1 MNIAAGRR
9 SNSSR
14 RSSDQSDPGTVDW
27 TDLKRKVERE
37 RSRRTAGAPPPQA
50 SYGAD
55 EGSFEDSRSRR
66 SAATAPTRSAA
77 SGRQAAQRGSAGR
90 IDDARSRLGLSDARA
105 PDTGATNASFQKKTS
120 SVWQRYQK
128 VDSKVA
134 GGDGGGGASRAGSLR
149 QSGGAASESSDP
161 LGRGGGGGMLN
172 IRRHRDLRARAAEQQ
187 QRQQQEQQQ
196 RRQSAL
202 KRSQSAPRQRMEQ
215 LLAEDE
221 RQLRHLRQEQQE
233 DGRRRVTQNQSSDAS
248 QASSKAAHSTQEK
261 PVSILKKSN
270 FSTTANGNANAGTE
284 RRGRR
289 VRSNS
294 FDRSDLWAANN
305 GDDNTLTS
313 NKSSAKLLAGDS
325 LQSQRRAGRN
335 PNRQSPPETRPTSF
349 SAMAHAAAGADEKH
363 QRQTPGGVLGMKKSP
378 TRSTKAGSSMGDKLA
393 NLSSVEFENLPDGTS
408 NNAGESYR
416 SLAASSVY
424 TGRSTR
430 TMLTSV
436 SEISAQ
442 AGEEDA
448 TRKMGQSGN
457 IGRAVTFFED
467 GNRPTIHRND
477 TEVGGIA
484 DSMRS
489 ILTDLSEDRDNG
501 SSNTSGLLSR
511 STGLSS
517 TRSLDLDSLTS
528 GVGGS
533 TITSGRTG
541 RGSEMTDFTETTKKA
556 SNTAAA
562 KDARGLNRDVPSQI
576 GHRRQPARQTQSSGE
591 QATET
596 PRYGGARGTAE
607 EEAGSPSKG
616 PSLFEVA
623 WKYNSTPCVYLGGVH
638 SIETQEGGK
647 SSASRMHEGM
657 VLSARQRFNYRSTMF
672 DLGQD
677 DDDDE
682 VDGSGCLVMEGPP
695 PHSDSIGSED
705 QQQLW
710 WTVRVP
716 VWRLGAT
723 DDESVDSSI
732 LPSIEIESVDD
743 VRKGHSIVASLL
755 KNGQFAEA
763 IHFLYNTIIVAL
775 RSTPDI
781 QQEWGATV
789 GGDLINMSLRNIGT
803 VELWMGRLE
812 ESSHSLYHV
821 VNREEGEGESMV
833 DEDPISRRQKPFH
846 VASSLVLLGL
856 SLYSLEDYEEANSA
870 LIKSLSV
877 IDGIINGG
885 NYAETSN
892 RSLDSFDDNDYIFT
906 AGKVLNNIGAAFFE
920 LGFYRSASRAL
931 HRSLLVFLSK
941 DLECGCP
948 PLSLDDSLEG
958 YNPPFPSLTDLMN
971 GLKLKS
977 IRISNLSIEH
987 RFDAAI
993 TFSNLGS
1000 LLVKR
1005 GKFSAASVCL
1015 NTAEPILS
1023 KIVGEHHPVCYST
1036 MEGQAFLN
1044 IKMHRYERALRIYE
1058 KMLEIEERRGTS
1070 STVHHLTIAKLL
1082 GKMSFA
1088 YLKMHKN
1095 RAALACLKGVL
1106 ANQEAV
1112 LPPDDPSIT
1121 QTRNFMSDIKARL
1134 RKERE
1139 NKEKA

>member
-9 SNSSR
+9 SSGSR
-14 RSSDQSDPGTVDW
+14 RSPDQSDPGTVDW

-37 RSRRTAGAPPPQA
+37 RSRRTSGAPPQA
-50 SYGAD
+50 YGRAD
-55 EGSFEDSRSRR
+55 DGSLEDSRSRR

-77 SGRQAAQRGSAGR
+77 SGRQAAQRSSASR
-90 IDDARSRLGLSDARA
+90 IDDARSRMGRSEG
-105 PDTGATNASFQKKTS
+105 DTTNASFQKKTS

-134 GGDGGGGASRAGSLR
+134 GGGDGAGGASRAGSLR
-149 QSGGAASESSDP
+149 RSGGSASESSDS
-161 LGRGGGGGMLN
+161 LGRGGGGMLN

-187 QRQQQEQQQ
+187 QQQQQELQQ

-221 RQLRHLRQEQQE
+221 RQLRQLRQEQQNLE
-233 DGRRRVTQNQSSDAS
+233 SGRRSDSS
-248 QASSKAAHSTQEK
+248 QATHSTQEK

-270 FSTTANGNANAGTE
+270 FATSATIAHSSAGAE
-284 RRGRR
+284 HRGRR

-294 FDRSDLWAANN
+294 FDRDHHVWGAANN
-305 GDDNTLTS
+305 GEDNIAAS
-313 NKSSAKLLAGDS
+313 DKSSANLLPGEP
-325 LQSQRRAGRN
+325 LQSQRRSGRN

-349 SAMAHAAAGADEKH
+349 SAMAHAAADADEKH
-363 QRQTPGGVLGMKKSP
+363 ERQTAGGVLGMKKSP
-378 TRSTKAGSSMGDKLA
+378 TRSTKVGPSMGDKLA
-393 NLSSVEFENLPDGTS
+393 NLSSVEFENLPDSGS
-408 NNAGESYR
+408 NTAAESYR

-430 TMLTSV
+430 TALTSV

-448 TRKMGQSGN
+448 TKRMGQRGS

-467 GNRPTIHRND
+467 GNISTDHTND
-477 TEVGGIA
+477 AEVGGIA

-501 SSNTSGLLSR
+501 SSSASGLLSR

-517 TRSLDLDSLTS
+517 TRSLDVDSLTS

-541 RGSEMTDFTETTKKA
+541 HGSELTDFTETTKKA
-556 SNTAAA
+556 SNTTTA
-562 KDARGLNRDVPSQI
+562 KDARGPNRAVPSQI
-576 GHRRQPARQTQSSGE
+576 DHRRQPVRQTQSSGE
-591 QATET
+591 QATEA
-596 PRYGGARGTAE
+596 PRYGGARGRAE
-607 EEAGSPSKG
+607 EEAGSQSKG

-623 WKYNSTPCVYLGGVH
+623 WKYNSMPCVYLGGVH
-638 SIETQEGGK
+638 SIENSSSQDGGK

-657 VLSARQRFNYRSTMF
+657 VLSARQRFNYRSTLF
-672 DLGQD
+672 DLGHD
-677 DDDDE
+677 DDFDE

-695 PHSDSIGSED
+695 PHSDSIGSEE

-716 VWRLGAT
+716 VWRLGAA
-723 DDESVDSSI
+723 DDESVESSI
-732 LPSIEIESVDD
+732 LPSIEIVSVDD

-775 RSTPDI
+775 RSNPEI
-781 QQEWGATV
+781 QHEWGAKV

-803 VELWMGRLE
+803 IELWMGRLE

-821 VNREEGEGESMV
+821 VNREEAESAV
-833 DEDPISRRQKPFH
+833 DGDPISSRQKPFH

-877 IDGIINGG
+877 IDRVINGG
-885 NYAETSN
+885 DNYPETSS

-906 AGKVLNNIGAAFFE
+906 AGKVLNNIGATFFE

-948 PLSLDDSLEG
+948 PLSLEDSLEG

-977 IRISNLSIEH
+977 IRVSNLPIEH

-1015 NTAEPILS
+1015 NSAEPILN
-1023 KIVGEHHPVCYST
+1023 KTVGEHHPVCYST

-1058 KMLEIEERRGTS
+1058 KMLEIEERRGIS

-1112 LPPDDPSIT
+1112 LSPDDPSIT

-1139 NKEKA
+1139 NK

>member
-9 SNSSR
+9 SSR
-14 RSSDQSDPGTVDW
+14 RSFDQNDPGTVDW

-37 RSRRTAGAPPPQA
+37 RSRRTSGAPPQA
-50 SYGAD
+50 YEYGRAD
-55 EGSFEDSRSRR
+55 DGSLEDSRSRR

-77 SGRQAAQRGSAGR
+77 SGRQAAQRSSASR
-90 IDDARSRLGLSDARA
+90 IDDVRSRMGRSERDAA
-105 PDTGATNASFQKKTS
+105 NASFQKKTS

-134 GGDGGGGASRAGSLR
+134 GGGDGAGGASRTGSLR
-149 QSGGAASESSDP
+149 RSGGAASESSNS
-161 LGRGGGGGMLN
+161 LGQGGGGMLN

-187 QRQQQEQQQ
+187 QQM
-196 RRQSAL
+196 RQSAL

-221 RQLRHLRQEQQE
+221 RQLRQLRQEQEQQ
-233 DGRRRVTQNQSSDAS
+233 GGGLRSDAS
-248 QASSKAAHSTQEK
+248 QASSKATHSTQEK
-261 PVSILKKSN
+261 PVSILRKSN
-270 FSTTANGNANAGTE
+270 FATTATNGTSNAGTE
-284 RRGRR
+284 NRGRR

-294 FDRSDLWAANN
+294 FDRDHQLWGAANN
-305 GDDNTLTS
+305 GDGNIAASDR
-313 NKSSAKLLAGDS
+313 SSANLLAGDP

-363 QRQTPGGVLGMKKSP
+363 QRQTTGGILGMKKSP
-378 TRSTKAGSSMGDKLA
+378 TRSTKDGPSMGDKLA
-393 NLSSVEFENLPDGTS
+393 DLSSVEFENLPDSSS
-408 NNAGESYR
+408 NTAAESYR

-430 TMLTSV
+430 TALTSV

-448 TRKMGQSGN
+448 TRRMGQRGS

-467 GNRPTIHRND
+467 GIRTTEHADN

-489 ILTDLSEDRDNG
+489 MLTDLSEDRDRDNG
-501 SSNTSGLLSR
+501 SSSASGLLSR

-517 TRSLDLDSLTS
+517 TRSLDVD
-528 GVGGS
+528 GS

-541 RGSEMTDFTETTKKA
+541 HGSELTDFTETTKKR
-556 SNTAAA
+556 SNTAT
-562 KDARGLNRDVPSQI
+562 
-576 GHRRQPARQTQSSGE
+576 ARQTQSSGE
-591 QATET
+591 QATEA
-596 PRYGGARGTAE
+596 PRFRGFRGSVE

-616 PSLFEVA
+616 PSLFDVA
-623 WKYNSTPCVYLGGVH
+623 WKYNSMPCVYLGGVH
-638 SIETQEGGK
+638 SIENASSQDGGK

-677 DDDDE
+677 DDYDE

-695 PHSDSIGSED
+695 PQSDSIGSEE

-710 WTVRVP
+710 WTVRIP
-716 VWRLGAT
+716 VWRLGAA

-732 LPSIEIESVDD
+732 LPSIEIVSVDD

-763 IHFLYNTIIVAL
+763 IHFLYNVIIVAL
-775 RSTPDI
+775 RSTPEI

-803 VELWMGRLE
+803 IELWMGRLE

-821 VNREEGEGESMV
+821 VNREEAESAV
-833 DEDPISRRQKPFH
+833 DGDPISSRQKPFH

-877 IDGIINGG
+877 IDGVINGG
-885 NYAETSN
+885 GNYSENSS
-892 RSLDSFDDNDYIFT
+892 RSLDSFDDNDYVFT

-977 IRISNLSIEH
+977 IRVSNLPIEH

-993 TFSNLGS
+993 TFSNLAS

-1015 NTAEPILS
+1015 NMAEPILN

-1112 LPPDDPSIT
+1112 LTPDDPSIT

-1134 RKERE
+1134 RRERE
-1139 NKEKA
+1139 NKEKT

>member
-9 SNSSR
+9 SSSSR
-14 RSSDQSDPGTVDW
+14 RPSEQSDPGTVDW

-37 RSRRTAGAPPPQA
+37 RSRRTSGDPAQA
-50 SYGAD
+50 YEYGRAD
-55 EGSFEDSRSRR
+55 DGSLEDSRSRR

-77 SGRQAAQRGSAGR
+77 SGRQAAQRSSASR
-90 IDDARSRLGLSDARA
+90 IDDVRSRMGRSEG
-105 PDTGATNASFQKKTS
+105 DTTNASFQKKTS

-134 GGDGGGGASRAGSLR
+134 GGGDGAGGASRTGSLR
-149 QSGGAASESSDP
+149 RSGGAASESSDS
-161 LGRGGGGGMLN
+161 LGRGGGGMLN
-172 IRRHRDLRARAAEQQ
+172 IRHHRDLRARAAEQQ
-187 QRQQQEQQQ
+187 QQM
-196 RRQSAL
+196 RQSAL

-221 RQLRHLRQEQQE
+221 RQLRQLRQEQLQQ
-233 DGRRRVTQNQSSDAS
+233 GGGLRSDSS
-248 QASSKAAHSTQEK
+248 QASSKATHSTQEK

-270 FSTTANGNANAGTE
+270 FATTATNGNSNAGTE

-294 FDRSDLWAANN
+294 FDRDNSDLWGAANN
-305 GDDNTLTS
+305 GDGNVAASD
-313 NKSSAKLLAGDS
+313 KSSANLLAGDP

-335 PNRQSPPETRPTSF
+335 PNRQYPPETRPTSF

-363 QRQTPGGVLGMKKSP
+363 QMQTASGVLGMKKSP
-378 TRSTKAGSSMGDKLA
+378 TRSTKTGPFMGDKLA
-393 NLSSVEFENLPDGTS
+393 NLSSVEFENLPDSSS
-408 NNAGESYR
+408 NNAAESYR

-430 TMLTSV
+430 TALTSV

-448 TRKMGQSGN
+448 TRRMGQRDS

-467 GNRPTIHRND
+467 GIRPTEHSTD

-501 SSNTSGLLSR
+501 SSSASGLLSR

-517 TRSLDLDSLTS
+517 TRSLDVDSLTS

-533 TITSGRTG
+533 TVTSGRTG
-541 RGSEMTDFTETTKKA
+541 HGSELTDFTETTKKA
-556 SNTAAA
+556 SNTATT
-562 KDARGLNRDVPSQI
+562 KDARKSNRDVPSQI
-576 GHRRQPARQTQSSGE
+576 DHRHQPVRQTQSSGE
-591 QATET
+591 QATEA
-596 PRYGGARGTAE
+596 PRFRGSRGRVE
-607 EEAGSPSKG
+607 EEVGSPSKG

-623 WKYNSTPCVYLGGVH
+623 WKYNSMPCVYLGGVH
-638 SIETQEGGK
+638 SIENVSSQDGGK

-657 VLSARQRFNYRSTMF
+657 VLAARQRFNYRSTMF

-677 DDDDE
+677 DDYDE

-695 PHSDSIGSED
+695 PKSDSIGSEE

-716 VWRLGAT
+716 VWRLGAA
-723 DDESVDSSI
+723 DDESVDGSI
-732 LPSIEIESVDD
+732 LPSIEIVSVDD

-763 IHFLYNTIIVAL
+763 IHFLYNVIIVAL
-775 RSTPDI
+775 RSTPEI

-803 VELWMGRLE
+803 IELWMGRLE

-821 VNREEGEGESMV
+821 VNREEAESAV
-833 DEDPISRRQKPFH
+833 DGDPISSRQKPFH

-856 SLYSLEDYEEANSA
+856 SLYSLQDYEEANSA

-877 IDGIINGG
+877 IDGVINGG
-885 NYAETSN
+885 GNYSENSS
-892 RSLDSFDDNDYIFT
+892 RSLDSFDDNDYVFT
-906 AGKVLNNIGAAFFE
+906 AGNVLNNIGAAFFE

-977 IRISNLSIEH
+977 IRVSNLPIEH

-993 TFSNLGS
+993 TFSNLAS

-1015 NTAEPILS
+1015 NMSEPILN

-1058 KMLEIEERRGTS
+1058 KMLEIEERRGMS

-1139 NKEKA
+1139 NKEKT

>member
-1 MNIAAGRR
+1 
-9 SNSSR
+9 
-14 RSSDQSDPGTVDW
+14 
-27 TDLKRKVERE
+27 
-37 RSRRTAGAPPPQA
+37 
-50 SYGAD
+50 
-55 EGSFEDSRSRR
+55 
-66 SAATAPTRSAA
+66 
-77 SGRQAAQRGSAGR
+77 
-90 IDDARSRLGLSDARA
+90 
-105 PDTGATNASFQKKTS
+105 
-120 SVWQRYQK
+120 
-128 VDSKVA
+128 
-134 GGDGGGGASRAGSLR
+134 
-149 QSGGAASESSDP
+149 
-161 LGRGGGGGMLN
+161 
-172 IRRHRDLRARAAEQQ
+172 
-187 QRQQQEQQQ
+187 
-196 RRQSAL
+196 
-202 KRSQSAPRQRMEQ
+202 
-215 LLAEDE
+215 
-221 RQLRHLRQEQQE
+221 
-233 DGRRRVTQNQSSDAS
+233 
-248 QASSKAAHSTQEK
+248 
-261 PVSILKKSN
+261 
-270 FSTTANGNANAGTE
+270 
-284 RRGRR
+284 
-289 VRSNS
+289 
-294 FDRSDLWAANN
+294 
-305 GDDNTLTS
+305 
-313 NKSSAKLLAGDS
+313 
-325 LQSQRRAGRN
+325 
-335 PNRQSPPETRPTSF
+335 
-349 SAMAHAAAGADEKH
+349 
-363 QRQTPGGVLGMKKSP
+363 
-378 TRSTKAGSSMGDKLA
+378 
-393 NLSSVEFENLPDGTS
+393 
-408 NNAGESYR
+408 
-416 SLAASSVY
+416 
-424 TGRSTR
+424 
-430 TMLTSV
+430 V

-442 AGEEDA
+442 AGEEEA
-448 TRKMGQSGN
+448 TREMGKRDS
-457 IGRAVTFFED
+457 IGRAVTFFEE
-467 GNRPTIHRND
+467 GNGKATDRTNTKNR
-477 TEVGGIA
+477 ELGGTG

-489 ILTDLSEDRDNG
+489 ILTDQSEDCEIG
-501 SSNTSGLLSR
+501 SSSASGLLSR

-541 RGSEMTDFTETTKKA
+541 RGSEDTKKA
-556 SNTAAA
+556 SNTATA
-562 KDARGLNRDVPSQI
+562 KEARATNRGVPSQI
-576 GHRRQPARQTQSSGE
+576 GDRRRPERQTQASGE
-591 QATET
+591 QATEA
-596 PRYGGARGTAE
+596 PRYRGARGGVE
-607 EEAGSPSKG
+607 EEVEYPPQGS
-616 PSLFEVA
+616 SLFEVA
-623 WKYNSTPCVYLGGVH
+623 WKYNSMPCIYLGGVH
-638 SIETQEGGK
+638 SIETASSQDGGK

-677 DDDDE
+677 DDYDE

-695 PHSDSIGSED
+695 PQSGSIGSEE

-716 VWRLGAT
+716 VWRLGAA

-732 LPSIEIESVDD
+732 LPQIEIVSVDD
-743 VRKGHSIVASLL
+743 MRKGHSIVASFL

-763 IHFLYNTIIVAL
+763 IHFLYNSIIVAL
-775 RSTPDI
+775 RSTPEI
-781 QQEWGATV
+781 QQEWSATV

-821 VNREEGEGESMV
+821 VNREEGEPTEDV
-833 DEDPISRRQKPFH
+833 DPISRRLKPFR

-856 SLYSLEDYEEANSA
+856 SLYSLEDFEEANNA

-877 IDGIINGG
+877 IDGVINGG
-885 NYAETSN
+885 NYAETS
-892 RSLDSFDDNDYIFT
+892 SGSIDSFDDDCIFT

-920 LGFYRSASRAL
+920 LGFSRSASRAL

-977 IRISNLSIEH
+977 IRASNLPIEH

-1023 KIVGEHHPVCYST
+1023 KTVEDHNPVCYST
-1036 MEGQAFLN
+1036 MEGQAYLN